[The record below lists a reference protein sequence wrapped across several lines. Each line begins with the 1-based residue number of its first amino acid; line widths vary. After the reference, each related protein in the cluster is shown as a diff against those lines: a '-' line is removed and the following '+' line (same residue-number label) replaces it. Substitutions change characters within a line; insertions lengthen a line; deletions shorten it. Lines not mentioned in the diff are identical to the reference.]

1 MKGATTKRGSI
12 VTSVMMLTVSEIF
25 AITSPFVEAIQ
36 SFFLTTSLPSG
47 TDTSIVIFVNRYGE
61 KSLTDANSVRDRS

>member
-1 MKGATTKRGSI
+1 
-12 VTSVMMLTVSEIF
+12 MLTVSEIF